1 MQNIGK
7 MSLKNN
13 GGFAVKLQFV
23 YIDSNGDKHHV
34 DGTGS
39 FPLGQTE
46 TADPG
51 DYGVPDGSP
60 IALYAFVVWGRD
72 NTASQLFSYQK
83 GTPMCA
89 AYTISGTTLDN
100 ELGFTGLVP
109 EQALAASAQ

>member
-23 YIDSNGDKHHV
+23 YIDSNGDKQHV

-60 IALYAFVVWGRD
+60 VALYAFVVWGRD
-72 NTASQLFSYQK
+72 NTASQLFFYQK
-83 GTPMCA
+83 GAPMCA

-109 EQALAASAQ
+109 DPALAASAQ